1 MKNIRIYPV
10 ILIALAVTCAGLWFN
25 KTYASEQITG
35 NNIVV
40 KDRVVEEDLLAAGS
54 NVQIQ
59 AEIKGD
65 LAVAGSEVSI
75 TAPVAGYVIAAG
87 SNVAINSSVGND
99 LWAAGSN
106 VTINGSV
113 GDNAMIAGNVVN
125 LLPEASVRRDAMI
138 AGNTITVKG
147 RVERNLKLAASEA
160 QIGSE
165 IGGNVE
171 ADVERLIILPGAVIR
186 GNLVVRGSH
195 QPEISPEA
203 QVLGQ
208 TEFRPREQQN
218 PWLGWLFWWIYG
230 FLALLL
236 TGFAVLLLSKVWAN
250 RVAKTFTDKPLYSL
264 LAGFLALIFVPVVIL
279 LLAITVVGIP
289 LALILLAFYCVVLI
303 LSCVF
308 AAYLTGDWLLGLM
321 NRPQASPWLRMTVGA
336 LILSFAA
343 SLPWLGWLVQL
354 LVLLI
359 GFGALFL
366 ERWNIRQ
373 GLQNE
378 AAV

>member
-1 MKNIRIYPV
+1 MKNIKIYPV

-25 KTYASEQITG
+25 KTYASERITG
-35 NNIVV
+35 NNVVV
-40 KDRVVEEDLLAAGS
+40 KDRVVEEDLLVAGS
-54 NVQIQ
+54 NVRIQ

-65 LAVAGSEVSI
+65 LAVAGSEVNI
-75 TAPVAGYVIAAG
+75 TAPVGGYVLAAG
-87 SNVAINSSVGND
+87 SNVSINSSVGND

-106 VTINGSV
+106 VTINNSV
-113 GDNAMIAGNVVN
+113 GDNAMLAGNTVN
-125 LLPEASVRRDAMI
+125 LSPEASIRSDASI

-147 RVERNLKLAASEA
+147 RVEHNLKLAASEA

-186 GNLVVRGSH
+186 GNLIVHGSH
-195 QPEISPEA
+195 PPEISPEA

-208 TEFRPREQQN
+208 TEFRPREQRS
-218 PWLGWLFWWIYG
+218 PWLSWLFWWIYG
-230 FLALLL
+230 FLALLI

-250 RVAKTFTDKPLYSL
+250 RVAQTFIGKPLYSL
-264 LAGFLALIFVPVVIL
+264 LAGLLALILVPVVIV

-289 LALILLAFYCVVLI
+289 LALIFLAFYCTVLI

-308 AAYLTGDWLLGLM
+308 AAYLVGDRLLSLM

-336 LILSFAA
+336 LVLSFAA

-354 LVLLI
+354 LILLI

-373 GLQNE
+373 HLRSE